1 MAYPLES
8 IHSSIGGKKATVRR
22 WEAATNGGKL
32 MRDSGVAVPQQR
44 LTGDV
49 PMKWGGVPRGEGS
62 YNWLLT
68 YIWSGQPCKSGSS
81 GHFFKC
87 KVINEQKYTCKGV
100 ITTGSAC
107 LF

>member
-49 PMKWGGVPRGEGS
+49 PMEWGGVPRGEGS

-81 GHFFKC
+81 GHFSN
-87 KVINEQKYTCKGV
+87 VN
-100 ITTGSAC
+100 
-107 LF
+107 L